1 MKQKHCEWCDNQF
14 TPRVSYQIY
23 CSSGCRELATREK
36 ITERYAITRRN
47 KMAYKVR
54 LCKSC
59 STKLSAYNDDDLCQK
74 CLINPKDV
82 KKALKDIRGIINEK
96 DS

>member
-14 TPRVSYQIY
+14 KPRVSYQIY
-23 CSSGCRELATREK
+23 CSSECRELATREK
-36 ITERYAITRRN
+36 ITERYSITRRV
-47 KMAYKVR
+47 KLSSRVR
-54 LCKSC
+54 PCKSC
-59 STKLSAYNDDDLCQK
+59 GTRLSAYNDDDLCQK
-74 CLINPKDV
+74 CLVNPTDV

>member
-1 MKQKHCEWCDNQF
+1 MKHKHCEWCDNQF

-23 CSSGCRELATREK
+23 CSPECRELATREK
-36 ITERYAITRRN
+36 ITERYSITRRA
-47 KMAYKVR
+47 KMASKVR
-54 LCKSC
+54 LCRSC
-59 STKLSAYNDDDLCQK
+59 GTKLSAYNDEDLCQK
-74 CLINPKDV
+74 CFVNPADV

>member
-1 MKQKHCEWCDNQF
+1 M
-14 TPRVSYQIY
+14 
-23 CSSGCRELATREK
+23 SSR
-36 ITERYAITRRN
+36 
-47 KMAYKVR
+47 VR

-59 STKLSAYNDDDLCQK
+59 NTRLSAYNDEDLCQK

>member
-1 MKQKHCEWCDNQF
+1 MKHKHCEWCDNQF
-14 TPRVSYQIY
+14 APRVSYQIY
-23 CSSGCRELATREK
+23 CSSECRELATREK
-36 ITERYAITRRN
+36 ITERYSVTRRA
-47 KMAYKVR
+47 KMASRVR

-59 STKLSAYNDDDLCQK
+59 NTRLSAYNDEDLCQK